1 MAEKSCNLKIDDVWP
16 LGNILN
22 EICHGVDVVSFE
34 EKIGA
39 KYEDIDRLL
48 EKISK
53 IYKES
58 KAEQLQEITLA
69 LNEEELQIIE
79 KSFREVLNHLDW
91 DFPIRV
97 GIEIV
102 EAEKIINKLGLSV

>member
-1 MAEKSCNLKIDDVWP
+1 MDDVWP

-22 EICHGVDVVSFE
+22 EICHGVHVVSFE

-39 KYEDIDRLL
+39 KYEDIYRLL

-91 DFPIRV
+91 DFQTRV

-102 EAEKIINKLGLSV
+102 AAEKIINKLGLSV